1 MNSPIIELNWTS
13 LMILIN
19 LVILYL
25 IMKRFFFEKIHN
37 FMVARENAIKDAFES
52 AANTNRMAVEKLEA
66 YNKQIAQI
74 EGQGREIIQKAKAKA
89 DSQALGI
96 LDEANSKASNVM
108 KQAEKEI
115 ARQQT
120 KAISEM
126 KKEVGT
132 LALMAAE
139 KIMEKNLED
148 SGDQDE
154 IIDKILKEA
163 GTSGWQN

>member
-1 MNSPIIELNWTS
+1 
-13 LMILIN
+13 
-19 LVILYL
+19 
-25 IMKRFFFEKIHN
+25 
-37 FMVARENAIKDAFES
+37 
-52 AANTNRMAVEKLEA
+52 MAMEKLET
-66 YNKQIAQI
+66 YNKQLAQI

-89 DSQALGI
+89 DTHALDI
-96 LDEANSKASNVM
+96 LNEANVKANGIIM
-108 KQAEKEI
+108 QAEKEI
-115 ARQQT
+115 ERQQT

>member
-1 MNSPIIELNWTS
+1 MHSPIIELNWTS
-13 LMILIN
+13 LMILFNIA
-19 LVILYL
+19 ILYF

-52 AANTNRMAVEKLEA
+52 AANTNKMAMEKLET
-66 YNKQIAQI
+66 YNKQLAQI

-89 DSQALGI
+89 DTHALEI
-96 LDEANSKASNVM
+96 MDEANSKASDVM

-139 KIMEKNLED
+139 KIMEKNLEG

-154 IIDKILKEA
+154 IIEKILKEA

>member
-1 MNSPIIELNWTS
+1 MNAPIIELNLTS
-13 LMILIN
+13 LMVLFN
-19 LVILYL
+19 VAILYF

-52 AANTNRMAVEKLEA
+52 AANTNKMAMEKLEM
-66 YNKQIAQI
+66 YNKQLAQI

-89 DSQALGI
+89 DNQTQEI
-96 LDEANSKASNVM
+96 INEANSKANNLVM
-108 KQAEKEI
+108 QAEKEI

-120 KAISEM
+120 KAMSEM

-132 LALMAAE
+132 LALLAAE
-139 KIMEKNLED
+139 KILEKNLED
-148 SGDQDE
+148 TGDQDE

>member
-1 MNSPIIELNWTS
+1 MYSPIIELNWTS
-13 LMILIN
+13 LMILFNIA
-19 LVILYL
+19 ILYF

-52 AANTNRMAVEKLEA
+52 AANTNQMAMEKLET
-66 YNKQIAQI
+66 YNKQLAQI

-89 DSQALGI
+89 DTHALDI
-96 LDEANSKASNVM
+96 LNEANVKANGIIM
-108 KQAEKEI
+108 QAEKEI
-115 ARQQT
+115 ERQQT

>member
-1 MNSPIIELNWTS
+1 MNSPIIELNWAS
-13 LMILIN
+13 LMILVN
-19 LVILYL
+19 FAILYF

-37 FMVARENAIKDAFES
+37 FMMARENAIKDAFDS
-52 AANTNRMAVEKLEA
+52 AANTNRMALEKLEA

-89 DSQALGI
+89 DTAALDI
-96 LDEANSKASNVM
+96 LDEANNKASNIM
-108 KQAEKEI
+108 GQAEKEI

-163 GTSGWQN
+163 GTSGWQS

>member
-13 LMILIN
+13 LMVLIN
-19 LVILYL
+19 VVILYL

-74 EGQGREIIQKAKAKA
+74 ESQGREIIQKAKAKA
-89 DSQALGI
+89 DTQALDI
-96 LDEANSKASNVM
+96 LDEANGKASNILM
-108 KQAEKEI
+108 QAEKEI

-120 KAISEM
+120 KAIAEM

>member
-19 LVILYL
+19 LVILYI

-74 EGQGREIIQKAKAKA
+74 ESQGREIIQKAKAKA
-89 DSQALGI
+89 DTQALDI
-96 LDEANSKASNVM
+96 LEEANSKASNVM
-108 KQAEKEI
+108 RQAENEI

-139 KIMEKNLED
+139 KIMEKTLED

>member
-1 MNSPIIELNWTS
+1 MNAPIIELNLTS
-13 LMILIN
+13 LMVLFN
-19 LVILYL
+19 VVILYF

-52 AANTNRMAVEKLEA
+52 AANTNKMAMEKLEM
-66 YNKQIAQI
+66 YNKQLAQI

-89 DSQALGI
+89 DNQTQDIIS
-96 LDEANSKASNVM
+96 EANSKANNLVM
-108 KQAEKEI
+108 QAEKEI

-120 KAISEM
+120 KAMSEM

-132 LALMAAE
+132 LALLAAE
-139 KIMEKNLED
+139 KILEKNLVD
-148 SGDQDE
+148 TGDQDE

>member
-1 MNSPIIELNWTS
+1 MNSPIIELNWTA
-13 LMILIN
+13 LMILFN
-19 LVILYL
+19 LVILYF

-37 FMVARENAIKDAFES
+37 FMVARENAIKDAFDN
-52 AANTNRMAVEKLEA
+52 AANTNRMAMEKLEA

-89 DSQALGI
+89 DVQALGI
-96 LDEANSKASNVM
+96 LDEASSKASNIM
-108 KQAEKEI
+108 TQAEKEI

-139 KIMEKNLED
+139 KIMEKDLED
-148 SGDQDE
+148 SVNQDE

-163 GTSGWQN
+163 GTSGWQS

>member
-13 LMILIN
+13 LMILFN
-19 LVILYL
+19 LVILYF

-89 DSQALGI
+89 DSQAVGI

-139 KIMEKNLED
+139 KIMEKSLED

>member
-1 MNSPIIELNWTS
+1 MHAPIIELNWTS
-13 LMILIN
+13 LMVLLN
-19 LVILYL
+19 VGILYF

-52 AANTNRMAVEKLEA
+52 AANTNKAAMEKLET
-66 YNKQIAQI
+66 YNKQLAQI
-74 EGQGREIIQKAKAKA
+74 EGQGREIIQKAKTKADTQALDIISEANAKA
-89 DSQALGI
+89 NNI
-96 LDEANSKASNVM
+96 VM
-108 KQAEKEI
+108 QAEKEI

-139 KIMEKNLED
+139 KIIEKNLED
-148 SGDQDE
+148 KGDQDE

>member
-96 LDEANSKASNVM
+96 LDEANNKASNVM

>member
-13 LMILIN
+13 LMVLIN
-19 LVILYL
+19 VVILYL

-74 EGQGREIIQKAKAKA
+74 ESQGREIIQKAKAKA
-89 DSQALGI
+89 DTQALDI
-96 LDEANSKASNVM
+96 LDEANNKASNVM

-132 LALMAAE
+132 LALLAAE

-154 IIDKILKEA
+154 IIEKILKEA

>member
-13 LMILIN
+13 LMILFNIAF
-19 LVILYL
+19 LYFIL
-25 IMKRFFFEKIHN
+25 KRFFFEKIHN

-52 AANTNRMAVEKLEA
+52 ADNTNKMAMQKLEI
-66 YNKQIAQI
+66 YNKQLAQI

-89 DSQALGI
+89 DTHALEI
-96 LDEANSKASNVM
+96 LDEANSKAGDVM

-139 KIMEKNLED
+139 KIMERNLED

-154 IIDKILKEA
+154 IIEKILKEA
-163 GTSGWQN
+163 GTSGWQS

>member
-1 MNSPIIELNWTS
+1 MNAPIIELNLTS
-13 LMILIN
+13 LMVLFN
-19 LVILYL
+19 VVILYF

-52 AANTNRMAVEKLEA
+52 AANTNKMAMEKLEM
-66 YNKQIAQI
+66 YNKQLAQI

-89 DSQALGI
+89 DNQTQDI
-96 LDEANSKASNVM
+96 INEANSKANNLVM
-108 KQAEKEI
+108 QAEKEI

-120 KAISEM
+120 KAMSEM

-132 LALMAAE
+132 LALLAAE
-139 KIMEKNLED
+139 KILEKNLVD
-148 SGDQDE
+148 TGDQDE

>member
-1 MNSPIIELNWTS
+1 MNSPIIELNWTA
-13 LMILIN
+13 LMILFN
-19 LVILYL
+19 LVILYF

-52 AANTNRMAVEKLEA
+52 ADNTNKMAMEKLET
-66 YNKQIAQI
+66 YNKQLAQI

-89 DSQALGI
+89 DNQALEI
-96 LDEANSKASNVM
+96 LGEANAKANNILV
-108 KQAEKEI
+108 QAEKEI

-148 SGDQDE
+148 KGEQDE

>member
-13 LMILIN
+13 LMILFN
-19 LVILYL
+19 LVILYF

-52 AANTNRMAVEKLEA
+52 ADNTNKMAMEKLET

-89 DSQALGI
+89 DTQALDI
-96 LDEANSKASNVM
+96 IDEASAKASNIVM
-108 KQAEKEI
+108 QAEKEI

-139 KIMEKNLED
+139 KIMEKSLEGT
-148 SGDQDE
+148 SDQDE
-154 IIDKILKEA
+154 IVEKILKEA

>member
-148 SGDQDE
+148 SGEQDE

>member
-19 LVILYL
+19 LVILYF

-74 EGQGREIIQKAKAKA
+74 EGQGREIIQKAKNKA
-89 DSQALGI
+89 DTQAVGI
-96 LDEANSKASNVM
+96 LDEASDKANVII

-120 KAISEM
+120 KAIAEM
-126 KKEVGT
+126 KTEVGT

-148 SGDQDE
+148 TGDQDE

-163 GTSGWQN
+163 GTSGWQS

>member
-13 LMILIN
+13 LMILFNIA
-19 LVILYL
+19 ILYF

-52 AANTNRMAVEKLEA
+52 ADNTNKMAMEKLET
-66 YNKQIAQI
+66 YNKQLAQI
-74 EGQGREIIQKAKAKA
+74 EGEGREIIQKAKTKA
-89 DSQALGI
+89 DNHALDI
-96 LDEANSKASNVM
+96 LNEANVKASNIM
-108 KQAEKEI
+108 TQAEKEI
-115 ARQQT
+115 ERQQT

-148 SGDQDE
+148 SGEQDE

>member
-13 LMILIN
+13 LMILFN
-19 LVILYL
+19 LVILYF

-37 FMVARENAIKDAFES
+37 FMVARENAIKDAFDT
-52 AANTNRMAVEKLEA
+52 AANTNRMAMEKLEA

-89 DSQALGI
+89 DTQALGI
-96 LDEANSKASNVM
+96 LDEANGKASNIM
-108 KQAEKEI
+108 TQAEKEI

-139 KIMEKNLED
+139 KIMEKNLVD

-163 GTSGWQN
+163 GTSGWQS

>member
-1 MNSPIIELNWTS
+1 MYAPIIELNWTS
-13 LMILIN
+13 LMVLLN
-19 LVILYL
+19 LAILYF

-52 AANTNRMAVEKLEA
+52 ADNTNKMAMEKLET
-66 YNKQIAQI
+66 YNKQLAQI

-89 DSQALGI
+89 DNQALDI
-96 LDEANSKASNVM
+96 LNEANSKANNIVM
-108 KQAEKEI
+108 QAEKEI

-132 LALMAAE
+132 LALLAAE

-148 SGDQDE
+148 ADDQDE
-154 IIDKILKEA
+154 IIEKILKEA

>member
-1 MNSPIIELNWTS
+1 MYSPIIELNWTS
-13 LMILIN
+13 LMILFNIA
-19 LVILYL
+19 ILYF

-52 AANTNRMAVEKLEA
+52 AANTNQMAMEKLET
-66 YNKQIAQI
+66 YNKQLAQI
-74 EGQGREIIQKAKAKA
+74 EGQGREIIQKAKVKA
-89 DSQALGI
+89 DTHSLDI
-96 LDEANSKASNVM
+96 LNEANVKANGIIM
-108 KQAEKEI
+108 QAEKEI
-115 ARQQT
+115 ERQQT

-154 IIDKILKEA
+154 IIEKILKEA

>member
-1 MNSPIIELNWTS
+1 MNTQIIELNWTS

-19 LVILYL
+19 LVILYF

-52 AANTNRMAVEKLEA
+52 AANTNRMALEKLEA

-89 DSQALGI
+89 DSQAIGI
-96 LDEANSKASNVM
+96 LDEASGKANNIM
-108 KQAEKEI
+108 MQAEKEI

-126 KKEVGT
+126 KKEVGS

-139 KIMEKNLED
+139 KILEKNLENA
-148 SGDQDE
+148 GDQDE

-163 GTSGWQN
+163 GTSGWQS

>member
-52 AANTNRMAVEKLEA
+52 AANTNMAAMEKLEA

-74 EGQGREIIQKAKAKA
+74 EGQGREIIQKAKTKA

-96 LDEANSKASNVM
+96 IDEASNKASNIIM
-108 KQAEKEI
+108 QAEKEI

-126 KKEVGT
+126 KKEVGS

-139 KIMEKNLED
+139 KILEKNLED
-148 SGDQDE
+148 AGDQDE
-154 IIDKILKEA
+154 IIEKILKEA

>member
-1 MNSPIIELNWTS
+1 MNSPIIELNWSS
-13 LMILIN
+13 LMILFN
-19 LVILYL
+19 LVILYF

-52 AANTNRMAVEKLEA
+52 ADNTNRMAMEKLEA
-66 YNKQIAQI
+66 YNKQLAQI
-74 EGQGREIIQKAKAKA
+74 EGQGREMIQKAKAKA
-89 DSQALGI
+89 DTQALDI

-139 KIMEKNLED
+139 KIMEKNLTET
-148 SGDQDE
+148 GEQDE

-163 GTSGWQN
+163 GTSGWQS

>member
-1 MNSPIIELNWTS
+1 MYSPIIELNWTS
-13 LMILIN
+13 LMILFNIA
-19 LVILYL
+19 ILYF

-52 AANTNRMAVEKLEA
+52 ADNTNKMAMEKLET
-66 YNKQIAQI
+66 YNKQLAQI
-74 EGQGREIIQKAKAKA
+74 EGQGREIIQKAKTKA
-89 DSQALGI
+89 DTHALEI
-96 LDEANSKASNVM
+96 LSEANVKASNIMV
-108 KQAEKEI
+108 QAENEI
-115 ARQQT
+115 ERQQT

-154 IIDKILKEA
+154 IIEKILKEA

>member
-13 LMILIN
+13 LMVLIN
-19 LVILYL
+19 VVILYF

-74 EGQGREIIQKAKAKA
+74 ESQGREIIQKAKAKA
-89 DSQALGI
+89 DTQALDI
-96 LDEANSKASNVM
+96 LDEASNKASNIM

-120 KAISEM
+120 KAITEM

>member
-52 AANTNRMAVEKLEA
+52 AANTNMAAMEKLEA

-74 EGQGREIIQKAKAKA
+74 EGQGREIIQKAKTKA
-89 DSQALGI
+89 DNQALGI
-96 LDEANSKASNVM
+96 INEASNKASNIIM
-108 KQAEKEI
+108 QAEKEI

-126 KKEVGT
+126 KKEVGS

-139 KIMEKNLED
+139 KILEKNLED
-148 SGDQDE
+148 AGDQDE

-163 GTSGWQN
+163 GTSGWQS

>member
-13 LMILIN
+13 LMILFNIA
-19 LVILYL
+19 ILYFIL
-25 IMKRFFFEKIHN
+25 KRFFFEKIHN

-52 AANTNRMAVEKLEA
+52 AANTNQMAMEKLET
-66 YNKQIAQI
+66 YNKQLAQI
-74 EGQGREIIQKAKAKA
+74 EGQGREIIQKAKVKA
-89 DSQALGI
+89 DTHAVDI
-96 LDEANSKASNVM
+96 LNEANVKANGIIM
-108 KQAEKEI
+108 QAEKEI
-115 ARQQT
+115 ERQQT

-148 SGDQDE
+148 PGDQDE

>member
-13 LMILIN
+13 LMILFNIA
-19 LVILYL
+19 ILYF

-52 AANTNRMAVEKLEA
+52 ADNTNKMAMEKLEA
-66 YNKQIAQI
+66 YNKQLAQI
-74 EGQGREIIQKAKAKA
+74 EGEGREIIQKAKTKA
-89 DSQALGI
+89 DNHALDI
-96 LDEANSKASNVM
+96 LNEANVKASNIM
-108 KQAEKEI
+108 TQAEKEI
-115 ARQQT
+115 ERQQT